1 MGKLNVYPRMPK
13 NLMAKGVWTDMNMS
27 GKYIRHLVYP
37 NISMDTSSGTVYKLK
52 ANADQLYNNNTRA
65 VDRAPLLPGADQNG
79 VDYVMNTYRFNYLLD
94 PDKINKAPDRKKKRE
109 QEEQLGVIYTT
120 RACRLKLESDA
131 ASLLFKTSEWDTEEA
146 SAVDWT
152 DENASVLAEI
162 YDLADAFELANGY
175 YPPHMVIGGTP
186 FNYLLKNKQ
195 VISKLPNIDYA
206 NITADNILQAIKGSS
221 LMNLQK
227 MFVGAATYTISNVK
241 EDTVVRSRLWGSY
254 VWVGDLSEPL
264 GDSTEGA
271 TIGVELEGEED
282 VKTRTW
288 RPEEA
293 DEDVEFVE
301 AKTKKAV
308 VNVDTSK
315 GALLTG
321 I

>member
-1 MGKLNVYPRMPK
+1 
-13 NLMAKGVWTDMNMS
+13 
-27 GKYIRHLVYP
+27 
-37 NISMDTSSGTVYKLK
+37 MDTSSGTVYKLK